1 MRAGPMAC
9 RLGPAG
15 RRGSIM
21 TRYYEINEG
30 AARAA
35 HNANSMREFK
45 AGSETKAYR
54 AQVDEAY
61 ALAEAK
67 AQAMPEFEAKAYAL
81 ADSYARKLAEW
92 MNEGY
97 RIDAMC
103 PSVLISGAGNFP
115 TAKKKRQNQAR
126 DRHASKHEQIAA
138 IKERIR
144 KLGTGGIQSGDPQAV
159 EKLEAKLQRLEARQ
173 AAMKLANAHH
183 RKHGTL
189 EGFTFD
195 DDALAKEA
203 AENIGF
209 YGGAPFPPYALSNNN
224 ANIRR
229 TRSRLEQLKREK
241 ETPDKEREAMVNGE
255 PCRVVENSGAMRL
268 QLVFDGKPDEDTRAK
283 LKANGFRWSRRNM
296 AWQRQLTGNA
306 LRALAALEA

>member
-1 MRAGPMAC
+1 M
-9 RLGPAG
+9 
-15 RRGSIM
+15 
-21 TRYYEINEG
+21 RYYEINEG

-35 HNANSMREFK
+35 HNANSMSEFK
-45 AGSETKAYR
+45 AGSETERYR

-61 ALAEAK
+61 ELAEAK
-67 AQAMPEFEAKAYAL
+67 AQAMPEQEAKAYAL

-97 RIDAMC
+97 RIEAMR

-126 DRHASKHEQIAA
+126 DRHALKFDQISAL
-138 IKERIR
+138 KERIR

-159 EKLEAKLQRLEARQ
+159 EKLEVKLQRLEARQ
-173 AAMKLANAHH
+173 DAMKLANAHY

-189 EGFTFD
+189 EGFAFD
-195 DDALAKEA
+195 DPELERDAIS
-203 AENIGF
+203 NMGF

-268 QLVFDGKPDEDTRAK
+268 QLMFDGKPEADTRDK
-283 LKANGFRWSRRNM
+283 LKANGFRWSRKNM

>member
-1 MRAGPMAC
+1 M
-9 RLGPAG
+9 
-15 RRGSIM
+15 
-21 TRYYEINEG
+21 RYYEINEG

-45 AGSETKAYR
+45 AGSETEAYR

-97 RIDAMC
+97 RIEAMC

-126 DRHASKHEQIAA
+126 DRHSDKYEQIDA
-138 IKERIR
+138 IKDRIR

-159 EKLEAKLQRLEARQ
+159 KKLEAKMQRLEERQ
-173 AAMKLANAHH
+173 DAMKRANAHY

-189 EGFTFD
+189 DGFTFG

-209 YGGAPFPPYALSNNN
+209 YGGAPFPPYELSNNN

-229 TRSRLEQLKREK
+229 TRSRMDQLKREK
-241 ETPDKEREAMVNGE
+241 ETPNRERDAMVNGE
-255 PCRVVENSGAMRL
+255 PCRVVENSADMRL
-268 QLVFDGKPDEDTRAK
+268 QLVFDAKPSDDTRAK
-283 LKANGFRWSRRNM
+283 LKANGFRWSFKNL

-306 LRALAALEA
+306 FRDLAALEA

>member
-1 MRAGPMAC
+1 M
-9 RLGPAG
+9 
-15 RRGSIM
+15 
-21 TRYYEINEG
+21 RYYEINES
-30 AARAA
+30 AERAA
-35 HNANSMREFK
+35 HDANSMREFK
-45 AGSETKAYR
+45 AGSETEAYR

-61 ALAEAK
+61 ALAEVK
-67 AQAMPEFEAKAYAL
+67 AQDMPEFEAKAYAL
-81 ADSYARKLAEW
+81 ADSYASKLAEW

-126 DRHASKHEQIAA
+126 DRHVAKHEQIDA

-159 EKLEAKLQRLEARQ
+159 EKLEAKLQRLEERQ
-173 AAMKLANAHH
+173 ETMKRANAHY

-189 EGFTFD
+189 EGFGFD
-195 DDALAKEA
+195 DPELERDARSSMEL
-203 AENIGF
+203 

-229 TRSRLEQLKREK
+229 TRSRVEQLKREK
-241 ETPDKEREAMVNGE
+241 ETPDKERDTMVNGE
-255 PCRVVENSGAMRL
+255 HCRVVENSGAMRL
-268 QLVFDGKPDEDTRAK
+268 QLVFDGKPEEDTRAK